1 MYKNN
6 YDLICWFDKQYFS
19 YQ

>member
-6 YDLICWFDKQYFS
+6 YDLICWFDKNYFS